1 MKSTGIVRKVDTLG
15 RIVLPMELRR
25 QLGIEHK
32 DGLEIFI
39 EGDQIRL
46 KKYAPNQECIIT
58 GEIDE
63 NNKVLADGKVIVSP
77 EGALTLHEQLEEYI
91 EQYT

>member
-1 MKSTGIVRKVDTLG
+1 MRSTGIVRKVDTLG
-15 RIVLPMELRR
+15 RIVLPMEWRR

-46 KKYAPNQECIIT
+46 KKYAPDQECIIT

-63 NNKVLADGKVIVSP
+63 NNKVLADGKVICQP
-77 EGALTLHEQLEEYI
+77 RGCFKITRTAGRIH
-91 EQYT
+91 